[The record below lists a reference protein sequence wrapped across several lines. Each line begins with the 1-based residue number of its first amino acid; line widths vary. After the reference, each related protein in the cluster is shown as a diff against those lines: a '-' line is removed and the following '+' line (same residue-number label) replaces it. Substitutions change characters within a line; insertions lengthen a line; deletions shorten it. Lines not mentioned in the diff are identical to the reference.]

1 MSCGRGPRDNRITL
15 QQRAPGANVLG
26 ERTGAWADVITV
38 WASARPVRTRDRV
51 ALAGAAITEMDVV
64 FELDWRAIDS
74 AWRVVWRNEPYEIV
88 GEPVDVR
95 GAKRVLELNCTKGVR
110 SGR

>member
-1 MSCGRGPRDNRITL
+1 MSCRRTERDNRITL
-15 QQRAPGANVLG
+15 QQRLPGANVLG

-51 ALAGAAITEMDVV
+51 ALAGAAITELDVV
-64 FELDWRAIDS
+64 FEIDWRVINS
-74 AWRVVWRNEPYEIV
+74 AWRVIWRAEPYEIV
-88 GEPVDVR
+88 GEPVDVK
-95 GAKRVLELNCTKGVR
+95 GAKRVLELSCTKGVR